1 MEWVVKKA
9 SAGDTCLKKK
19 YDLEESLDKWD

>member
-9 SAGDTCLKKK
+9 SAGDTCFKEQ